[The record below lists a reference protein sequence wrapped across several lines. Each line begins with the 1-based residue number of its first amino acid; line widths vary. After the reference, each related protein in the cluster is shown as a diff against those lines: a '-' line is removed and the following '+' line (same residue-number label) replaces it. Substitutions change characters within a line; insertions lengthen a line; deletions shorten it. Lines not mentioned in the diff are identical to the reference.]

1 VSRSFVSLLKDAAL
15 EKAALRYIQPKIA
28 KYGEITRFSVNTS
41 TQELGA
47 ELQLHG
53 ETTPLTISKANY
65 RLEGDGEETTLVLYN
80 VKISRDWMQKA
91 IKDYL
96 PEIRVRVPSALR
108 MVLGRR

>member
-1 VSRSFVSLLKDAAL
+1 MSRSFVSLLKDAAL
-15 EKAALRYIQPKIA
+15 EKAALRYIQPRIA

-65 RLEGDGEETTLVLYN
+65 RLEADGEDTTLVLYN
-80 VKISRDWMQKA
+80 VKISRNGCRK
-91 IKDYL
+91 
-96 PEIRVRVPSALR
+96 PSKTIYPKSGSASPPPCA
-108 MVLGRR
+108 